1 MLMLWCWC
9 SRRRS
14 ARLILWWINWW
25 FCFVPK
31 TRNCDWNLKPGC
43 HDHAIVQVITVDVP
57 AIKCTDCIAITDTSR
72 RLRLATCDLRLSL
85 HISHT
90 WFYDFTVVTDK
101 FLMDGG
107 AQRAQLP
114 VRGRTV
120 PVFGTLEVP
129 GTLSSYKLC
138 IQAHVSD
145 TRYHSAQHRSP
156 YACDDIDDVA
166 QSSHQEVSF
175 FGSRWLWDEIMIIL
189 TVNKKTTAR
198 PPTHSRYKR
207 EV

>member
-25 FCFVPK
+25 FCAENSELWLEPE
-31 TRNCDWNLKPGC
+31 TRMSWPCYCASHNCR
-43 HDHAIVQVITVDVP
+43 
-57 AIKCTDCIAITDTSR
+57 CTSHQMHWLYCDYGYISP
-72 RLRLATCDLRLSL
+72 LATCDLRLSL